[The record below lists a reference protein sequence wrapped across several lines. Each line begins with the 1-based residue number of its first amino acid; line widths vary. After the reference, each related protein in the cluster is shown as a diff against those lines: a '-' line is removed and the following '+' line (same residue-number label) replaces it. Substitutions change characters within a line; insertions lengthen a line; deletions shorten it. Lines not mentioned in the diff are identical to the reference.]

1 MRLLILPD
9 PANVFAPSDNAIL
22 LPLSLPEAPIGILP
36 TTSPPA
42 RSTAEVD
49 MSAFDENM
57 DPSSSSL
64 SSSLKRDR
72 DSPAEVKPVETK
84 VRILPLRMRVFLLF
98 SMGVLEAFFYRGVRK
113 MQISL
118 PFASRSICFFGAWRW
133 GGRRPVFRACA
144 DFLWTELILNC
155 FSGPLFPR
163 SHRRGLSTLP
173 TQNATQ
179 PSSAFC
185 CTLGWWWVGCYGAVC
200 AHGGHLERG
209 GGEEERRKAVCTWI
223 WGNGQGV

>member
-1 MRLLILPD
+1 MLSD
-9 PANVFAPSDNAIL
+9 PENVFTPSADDIL
-22 LPLSLPEAPIGILP
+22 LPLSLPKALGEDLP
-36 TTSPPA
+36 TISPPA
-42 RSTAEVD
+42 CSAAEVD

-57 DPSSSSL
+57 APSSSSL
-64 SSSLKRDR
+64 SSILKRGR
-72 DSPAEVKPVETK
+72 DSPAKGRIDGTK
-84 VRILPLRMRVFLLF
+84 VRILSVRKGAFLLF
-98 SMGVLEAFFYRGVRK
+98 SMGAPEAFFYRGVRK

-118 PFASRSICFFGAWRW
+118 PVASRSICFFGAWYW
-133 GGRRPVFRACA
+133 GGRRPVFCA
-144 DFLWTELILNC
+144 FALTLPAEPILNW

-163 SHRRGLSTLP
+163 WYRCCASTLP

-209 GGEEERRKAVCTWI
+209 RGREGAQKAVCTWI
-223 WGNGQGV
+223 WGNEPDV

>member
-1 MRLLILPD
+1 MLSD
-9 PANVFAPSDNAIL
+9 PANVFTPSADHIL
-22 LPLSLPEAPIGILP
+22 LPLSLPKALGEDLP
-36 TTSPPA
+36 TISPPA
-42 RSTAEVD
+42 CSAAEVD

-57 DPSSSSL
+57 PPSSSSL
-64 SSSLKRDR
+64 SSILKRGR
-72 DSPAEVKPVETK
+72 DSPAKGRIDGTK
-84 VRILPLRMRVFLLF
+84 VRILSVRKGAFLLF
-98 SMGVLEAFFYRGVRK
+98 SMGAPEAFFYRGVRK
-113 MQISL
+113 MQISPL
-118 PFASRSICFFGAWRW
+118 VTPWSIRFFGAWCW
-133 GGRRPVFRACA
+133 GGRRPVFCACA

-163 SHRRGLSTLP
+163 WYRHCASTLP

-209 GGEEERRKAVCTWI
+209 RGREGAQKAVCTWI
-223 WGNGQGV
+223 WGNEPDV